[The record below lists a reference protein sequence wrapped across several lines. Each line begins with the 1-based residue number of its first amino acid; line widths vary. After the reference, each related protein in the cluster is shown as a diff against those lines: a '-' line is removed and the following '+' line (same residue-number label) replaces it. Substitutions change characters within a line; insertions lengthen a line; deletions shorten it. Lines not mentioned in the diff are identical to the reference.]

1 MRCRDAKL
9 WLTAQRDT
17 DLAQSEISTLQEHL
31 KQCAACYTYEKR
43 QQKLDILLR
52 ITPFRLYT
60 SISTERIMRAV
71 ELQKHIT
78 QQLQDLRVQQQI
90 RIARLRILNPRFV
103 AFVSIIIGLLLL
115 FLVALL
121 IFQTDLLIKALA
133 LLSGG
138 IDALVVLGQYLQT
151 GLSLIIRDNW
161 LLSGMALILVIMM
174 GVWLRLMRHPQEA

>member
-9 WLTAQRDT
+9 WLTAQRDN
-17 DLAQSEISTLQEHL
+17 DLAQSETSTLQEHL
-31 KQCAACYTYEKR
+31 KQCAACHRYEKR
-43 QQKLDILLR
+43 QQRLDILLR
-52 ITPFRLYT
+52 TAPFRLYS

-78 QQLQDLRVQQQI
+78 QQLEDLRVQQQA

-103 AFVSIIIGLLLL
+103 ALASIIIGLLLL

-151 GLSLIIRDNW
+151 GLSLIIHDNW

-174 GVWLRLMRHPQEA
+174 GLWLRLMRHPQEA

>member
-9 WLTAQRDT
+9 WLTAQRDN
-17 DLAQSEISTLQEHL
+17 DLVQTEILTLQEHL
-31 KQCAACYTYEKR
+31 KQCAACHTYEKR
-43 QQKLDILLR
+43 QQRLDILLH
-52 ITPFRLYT
+52 TPPFRLYS

-71 ELQKHIT
+71 ELQRHIT
-78 QQLQDLRVQQQI
+78 QQLEDLRVQQQT
-90 RIARLRILNPRFV
+90 RIARLRILNPKFL
-103 AFVSIIIGLLLL
+103 AFASLIIGLLLL
-115 FLVALL
+115 FLLALL
-121 IFQTDLLIKALA
+121 IFQADLLIKALA

-174 GVWLRLMRHPQEA
+174 GMWLRLMRHPREA

>member
-9 WLTAQRDT
+9 WLTAQRDI

-31 KQCAACYTYEKR
+31 KQCAACDTYEKR
-43 QQKLDILLR
+43 QQRLDTLLH
-52 ITPFRLYT
+52 TPPFRLYS

-71 ELQKHIT
+71 ELQRRIT
-78 QQLQDLRVQQQI
+78 QQLEDLRVQQQT
-90 RIARLRILNPRFV
+90 RIARLRILNPSFV
-103 AFVSIIIGLLLL
+103 ALASIIIGLLLL
-115 FLVALL
+115 FLLALL
-121 IFQTDLLIKALA
+121 IFQTDLLIKALT

-174 GVWLRLMRHPQEA
+174 GIWLRLMRHPQEA

>member
-9 WLTAQRDT
+9 WLTAQRDH
-17 DLAQSEISTLQEHL
+17 DLAQSEISTLQGHL
-31 KQCAACYTYEKR
+31 NQCTACHTYEKR
-43 QQKLDILLR
+43 QQRLDNLLR
-52 ITPFRLYT
+52 TPPFRLYT

-71 ELQKHIT
+71 ELQRHIT
-78 QQLQDLRVQQQI
+78 QQLEDLRLQQQT

-103 AFVSIIIGLLLL
+103 AFASIIIGLLLL
-115 FLVALL
+115 FLLALL

-151 GLSLIIRDNW
+151 GLSFIIRDNW
-161 LLSGMALILVIMM
+161 LLSGLALILVIMM
-174 GVWLRLMRHPQEA
+174 GMWLRLMRHPQEA

>member
-9 WLTAQRDT
+9 WLIAQRDH
-17 DLAQSEISTLQEHL
+17 DLAQPEISTLQEHL
-31 KQCAACYTYEKR
+31 KQCAPCHTYEKR
-43 QQKLDILLR
+43 QQRLDILLR
-52 ITPFRLYT
+52 TPPFRLYS

-71 ELQKHIT
+71 ERQRHIT
-78 QQLQDLRVQQQI
+78 QQLEDLRLQQQT

-103 AFVSIIIGLLLL
+103 AFTSIIIGLLLL
-115 FLVALL
+115 FLLALL
-121 IFQTDLLIKALA
+121 IFQADLLIKVLA

-174 GVWLRLMRHPQEA
+174 GMWLRLMRHPQEA